1 MDSRGLVRHTK
12 SQDTRNGMKSVIV
25 IPSRYG
31 ATRFPGK
38 SLARIEGRP
47 MIQWV
52 WEAACRSRLT
62 EQVIVATDD
71 DRIADMAAKFG
82 ADVVMTKK
90 SHRSGTD
97 RMAEV
102 ADKISAQLYVNVQG
116 DEPLLSPAAVDDLIR
131 AMMENPRMPIGTLA
145 HRIETEAEWRSPEVV
160 KVVCNRHQEALY
172 FSRSPLPFHRAF
184 DVKARVLRHVGIYAF
199 RSRALAT
206 FVSLKPSPLEVAE
219 SLEQL
224 RALEY
229 GLAIQVIETK
239 YRCLGVDTPADLAR
253 VEAALRVQAGARIR
267 RKIRRRKT

>member
-1 MDSRGLVRHTK
+1 
-12 SQDTRNGMKSVIV
+12 MKSVIV
-25 IPSRYG
+25 IPARYG

-38 SLARIEGRP
+38 SLARIQGRP

-71 DRIADMAAKFG
+71 ERIADTASKFG

-102 ADKISAQLYVNVQG
+102 AVKISAQLYVNVQG
-116 DEPLLSPAAVDDLIR
+116 DEPLLPASVVDDLIR
-131 AMMENPRMPIGTLA
+131 AMMENPRIPIGTLG
-145 HRIETEAEWRSPEVV
+145 HRIESQAEWRSPDVV
-160 KVVCNRHQEALY
+160 KVVCNRHREALY
-172 FSRSPLPFHRAF
+172 FSRSPLPFLRTF
-184 DVKARVLRHVGIYAF
+184 NSKVRLLRHVGIYAF
-199 RSRALAT
+199 RARALAT
-206 FVSLKPSPLEVAE
+206 FVALKPSPLELAE

-224 RALEY
+224 RALEN
-229 GLAIQVIETK
+229 GLDIQLIETK

-253 VEAALRVQAGARIR
+253 VETVLRRQVKARPA
-267 RKIRRRKT
+267 RKVRRRKK